1 MRVQY
6 IGPDEAIL
14 AGTYILEGEVRDV
27 TPSQLAAA
35 QRDHPHG
42 FVVLDEPPTDEPPT
56 GEPPAGEPPAAPP
69 PPAPSRPAQPQ
80 PTHRR
85 R

>member
-42 FVVLDEPPTDEPPT
+42 FVVLDEPPADEPPTDEPPAD
-56 GEPPAGEPPAAPP
+56 E